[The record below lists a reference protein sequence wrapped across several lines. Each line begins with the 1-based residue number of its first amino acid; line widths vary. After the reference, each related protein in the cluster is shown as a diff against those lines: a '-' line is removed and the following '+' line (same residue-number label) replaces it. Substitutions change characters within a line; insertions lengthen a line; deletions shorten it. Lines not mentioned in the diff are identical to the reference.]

1 MYLAPACAAWLL
13 AGSACLELKA
23 MRAEGAAA
31 LVLSRPGAFAAAACM
46 GFGVNSLA
54 YAVIQLAGALTL
66 KVIGT
71 VKNALVVGAGV
82 GLYGDAV
89 SPLQGGGY
97 ALSLAGFG
105 WYNALKMK
113 GAGAGTGN
121 QGSGIGG
128 GGGAGEGGEGGEG
141 GGKGEGG
148 PLLPVVSGARGEG
161 GGSGGER
168 D

>member
-13 AGSACLELKA
+13 AGSACLEWRA
-23 MRAEGAAA
+23 MWDEGAFGMMAA
-31 LVLSRPGAFAAAACM
+31 RPGAFTAAACM

-54 YAVIQLAGALTL
+54 YGVIQLAGALTL

-97 ALSLAGFG
+97 ALSLVGFG
-105 WYNALKMK
+105 WYNHLKMK
-113 GAGAGTGN
+113 GVGN
-121 QGSGIGG
+121 AGG
-128 GGGAGEGGEGGEG
+128 GGGGKSGEG
-141 GGKGEGG
+141 GG
-148 PLLPVVSGARGEG
+148 PLLPVVAAAGARERERG
-161 GGSGGER
+161 GPDER
-168 D
+168 

>member
-113 GAGAGTGN
+113 GAGVVRGRVGRAGRA
-121 QGSGIGG
+121 GG
-128 GGGAGEGGEGGEG
+128 RARAG
-141 GGKGEGG
+141 
-148 PLLPVVSGARGEG
+148 PCCRS
-161 GGSGGER
+161 
-168 D
+168 

>member
-13 AGSACLELKA
+13 AGSACMELGT
-23 MRAEGAAA
+23 MRSEGAAA
-31 LVLSRPGAFAAAACM
+31 LVAARPAAFAAAACM

-71 VKNALVVGAGV
+71 VKNAVVVGAGV
-82 GLYGDAV
+82 GLYGESV
-89 SPLQGGGY
+89 SPLQGAGY

-105 WYNALKMK
+105 WYNHIKMK
-113 GAGAGTGN
+113 GAGGAG
-121 QGSGIGG
+121 GSGE
-128 GGGAGEGGEGGEG
+128 GGGAGEGSGEGG

-148 PLLPVVSGARGEG
+148 PLLPVVAGGGAREG
-161 GGSGGER
+161 GGER